1 MVTRRQVAER
11 ANVSEATVS
20 NVINGKAC
28 VSEDKTRRVMEAITA
43 LNYVPDQNARTL
55 VMGKSRHIGIAIY
68 ETTNPYH
75 MELAR
80 HIESHATKKG
90 YIVSLFMLDNNMKN
104 KLDVIVQHRLD
115 GIINFM
121 TNQYP
126 DSFIDWLAHY
136 GAVMINFNGEVG
148 SLFENDYTDA
158 MNELLQKV
166 YELGHRKIAYI
177 SNADEEGFYADS
189 RGKAWKTMAES
200 GKFEKT
206 EVFYNH
212 DFELRSDEI
221 GRELCHKL
229 IRDYPDATAIF
240 CTNDLCAMG
249 VLCTLKD
256 AGIRVPQD
264 ISVIGC
270 DDIDQGKLYVPSL
283 TTITIDKRK
292 QGEEI
297 AEQVIGEIEGK
308 RSRVYKIYPAHA
320 VYRESL
326 AERR

>member
-1 MVTRRQVAER
+1 MVTRRQVAEL

-20 NVINGKAC
+20 NVINGKTC
-28 VSEDKTRRVMEAITA
+28 VSEDKTRRVMEAISA

-55 VMGKSRHIGIAIY
+55 VMGKSKHIGIAIY

-80 HIESHATKKG
+80 HIESRATKMG

-126 DSFIDWLAHY
+126 DSFINWLAHY

-158 MNELLQKV
+158 MSELLQKV
-166 YELGHRKIAYI
+166 YDLGHRKIAYI
-177 SNADEEGFYADS
+177 SNTDKEGFYADS
-189 RGKAWKTMAES
+189 RGKAWKAVAES
-200 GKFEKT
+200 GRFERA
-206 EVFYNH
+206 EVFYNY
-212 DFELRSDEI
+212 DFQLRSDEI
-221 GRELCHKL
+221 GRALCQRL
-229 IRDYPDATAIF
+229 IRHYSDATAVF

-249 VLCTLKD
+249 VLRTLKD

-270 DDIDQGKLYVPSL
+270 DDIDQGKLFIPSL

-308 RSRVYKIYPAHA
+308 RTRVRKVYPAHV

>member
-1 MVTRRQVAER
+1 
-11 ANVSEATVS
+11 
-20 NVINGKAC
+20 
-28 VSEDKTRRVMEAITA
+28 MEAITA

-55 VMGKSRHIGIAIY
+55 VMGKSKHIGIAIY

-189 RGKAWKTMAES
+189 RGKAWKAMAES
-200 GKFEKT
+200 GKFEK
-206 EVFYNH
+206 
-212 DFELRSDEI
+212 
-221 GRELCHKL
+221 
-229 IRDYPDATAIF
+229 
-240 CTNDLCAMG
+240 
-249 VLCTLKD
+249 
-256 AGIRVPQD
+256 
-264 ISVIGC
+264 
-270 DDIDQGKLYVPSL
+270 
-283 TTITIDKRK
+283 RK
-292 QGEEI
+292 F
-297 AEQVIGEIEGK
+297 
-308 RSRVYKIYPAHA
+308 
-320 VYRESL
+320 L
-326 AERR
+326 

>member
-28 VSEDKTRRVMEAITA
+28 VSEDKTRRVMKAINE

-80 HIESHATKKG
+80 HIESHATKRG

-126 DSFIDWLAHY
+126 GVVKRSQFLRRTRQRFVRI
-136 GAVMINFNGEVG
+136 V
-148 SLFENDYTDA
+148 TDRS
-158 MNELLQKV
+158 V
-166 YELGHRKIAYI
+166 THR
-177 SNADEEGFYADS
+177 
-189 RGKAWKTMAES
+189 
-200 GKFEKT
+200 
-206 EVFYNH
+206 
-212 DFELRSDEI
+212 
-221 GRELCHKL
+221 
-229 IRDYPDATAIF
+229 
-240 CTNDLCAMG
+240 
-249 VLCTLKD
+249 
-256 AGIRVPQD
+256 
-264 ISVIGC
+264 
-270 DDIDQGKLYVPSL
+270 
-283 TTITIDKRK
+283 RK
-292 QGEEI
+292 QDGNL
-297 AEQVIGEIEGK
+297 Q
-308 RSRVYKIYPAHA
+308 
-320 VYRESL
+320 L
-326 AERR
+326 